1 MEQNP
6 AGFPPRRRRIQ
17 AVCFGVKCSETPSST
32 WSLPKSAGAGD
43 ALSWPWVPWVQA
55 GQPRCFAAHT
65 SPGKAWPLPL
75 SPPETLFLRAWTKPA
90 FSFFCLGIGCGRGAC
105 PTEELRC
112 ATCQRAREHALV
124 CSVYSTNHGVKFV
137 FSFTRDVPER
147 VLARNSVTYV
157 ELPCKHV

>member
-6 AGFPPRRRRIQ
+6 AGFPPCRQRIQ

-55 GQPRCFAAHT
+55 GQPRWFAAHT

-75 SPPETLFLRAWTKPA
+75 SPPEMLFLRAWTKPA
-90 FSFFCLGIGCGRGAC
+90 FFFFLVAVGG
-105 PTEELRC
+105 EL
-112 ATCQRAREHALV
+112 ALQRSSAVPLAKGQENTPW
-124 CSVYSTNHGVKFV
+124 SVYSTNHGVRFV

-157 ELPCKHV
+157 ELPCKHI

>member
-55 GQPRCFAAHT
+55 GQPHWFAAHT

-75 SPPETLFLRAWTKPA
+75 SPPEMLFLRAWTKPA
-90 FSFFCLGIGCGRGAC
+90 FFFLSGGWLWEGSLPYRGAPLC
-105 PTEELRC
+105 HLPKGKRTHPGLFTAQITVSDLSLASPEMY
-112 ATCQRAREHALV
+112 QREFWPGTA
-124 CSVYSTNHGVKFV
+124 
-137 FSFTRDVPER
+137 
-147 VLARNSVTYV
+147 
-157 ELPCKHV
+157 